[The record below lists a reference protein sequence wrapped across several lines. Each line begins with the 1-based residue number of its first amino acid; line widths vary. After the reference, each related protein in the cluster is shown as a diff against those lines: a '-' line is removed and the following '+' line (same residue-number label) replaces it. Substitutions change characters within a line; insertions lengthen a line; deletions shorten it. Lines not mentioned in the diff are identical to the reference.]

1 MRDKPKPSHP
11 GEVLYGLFMEPV
23 GLKSKDL
30 AERIGV
36 DRKTIS
42 RLINAKTSITAEMA
56 LKLAKA
62 FNNPA
67 YIWLGMQQNYD
78 LAKAEKTARKQV
90 KSIIPFDFDAATA

>member
-1 MRDKPKPSHP
+1 MYNPAHP
-11 GEVLYGLFMEPV
+11 GEVLYTLYMEPL

-42 RLINAKTSITAEMA
+42 RLINAKTSVTVEMA
-56 LKLAKA
+56 LKLARA
-62 FNNPA
+62 FNNKP

-78 LAKAEKTARKQV
+78 LFKAQKNAPKGIN
-90 KSIIPFDFDAATA
+90 KIIPFDFDAVTA